1 MSTQRI
7 IAQSVAGALLFFG
20 FKLLL
25 ERSMATETLIRE
37 GQYALVFG
45 LIYGLYLALRNRFGK
60 RPGGE

>member
-7 IAQSVAGALLFFG
+7 IAQAVAGALLFFG

-25 ERSMATETLIRE
+25 ERSLASETLIRE

-45 LIYGLYLALRNRFGK
+45 AIYGLYLFLRNRFDK
-60 RPGGE
+60 KPGRD